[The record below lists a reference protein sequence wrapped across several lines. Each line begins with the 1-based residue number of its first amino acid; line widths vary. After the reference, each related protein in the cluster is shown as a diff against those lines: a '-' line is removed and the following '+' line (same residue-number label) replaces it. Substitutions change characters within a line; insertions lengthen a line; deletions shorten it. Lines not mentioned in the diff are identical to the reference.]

1 MIPNKIQTIE
11 NEINTLL
18 INEVN
23 KIKSSCDS
31 RGCKIKYNRCLFV
44 KAFIKRLKTG
54 NTWYN
59 LQNEFKISKTHLHRV
74 FTLWSDFNV
83 FKNVYNTFL
92 KKYKCYIDNDEV
104 YIDSSIIIN
113 KYGYTNT
120 TGINTYEARKHR
132 SNKIS
137 CIVSKNGIPLG
148 IKVTNS
154 QIHDIK
160 ILYDTLPKKT
170 FFTKL
175 IGDKGYISKSI
186 KKQLKRNRR
195 IDLITNYRKNQKNK
209 IHTDI
214 SSRISIEHFNSLIKQ
229 NRIINIRYDKSLES
243 YENIV
248 YLGCLYR
255 SLQIVFN
262 ILYIQ

>member
-1 MIPNKIQTIE
+1 MK
-11 NEINTLL
+11 L
-18 INEVN
+18 I
-23 KIKSSCDS
+23 KIKLLCDS

-44 KAFIKRLKTG
+44 NAFIKRLKTG
-54 NTWYN
+54 NTWVN
-59 LQNEFKISKTHLHRV
+59 LQNEFKISKTHLHRI
-74 FTLWSDFNV
+74 FTSWSDNNV
-83 FKNVYNTFL
+83 FENVYNTFL
-92 KKYKCYIDNDEV
+92 KNNKCYIDNDEV

-113 KYGYTNT
+113 KYGYKNT

-137 CIVSKNGIPLG
+137 CIVSKNGFPLG

-175 IGDKGYISKSI
+175 IGDKGYISENI
-186 KKQLKRNRR
+186 KKKLQRNRK
-195 IDLITNYRKNQKNK
+195 INLITNYRKNQKKKQN
-209 IHTDI
+209 INI
-214 SSRISIEHFNSLIKQ
+214 SSRITIEHFNCLIKQ
-229 NRIINIRYDKSLES
+229 NKIINIRYDKSIES
-243 YENIV
+243 YENMV